1 MSYVNNS
8 GYYFFACCF
17 LGLLLVALFS
27 FLLFT
32 YFFNCCRF
40 FLMYKP
46 KSISIAGVLFK
57 IHYKQMNDFGLCDID
72 KKLITIR
79 DTLTAQ
85 ETLETI
91 LHESLH
97 ACLAV
102 SGLSYLLNNEDTEEA
117 LIRCIDSLY
126 IPIVKNQLSRYNKK
140 NITKN

>member
-1 MSYVNNS
+1 MTDKE
-8 GYYFFACCF
+8 
-17 LGLLLVALFS
+17 
-27 FLLFT
+27 T
-32 YFFNCCRF
+32 YR
-40 FLMYKP
+40 P
-46 KSISIAGVLFK
+46 KSISIAGVMFK
-57 IHYKQMNDFGLCDID
+57 IQYKSINDYGLCDID

-126 IPIVKNQLSRYNKK
+126 IPIVKSQLARYKSKK
-140 NITKN
+140 NINKN

>member
-1 MSYVNNS
+1 MTDKESY
-8 GYYFFACCF
+8 
-17 LGLLLVALFS
+17 
-27 FLLFT
+27 
-32 YFFNCCRF
+32 
-40 FLMYKP
+40 YKP

-57 IHYKQMNDFGLCDID
+57 IQYKSMNDFGLCDID

-79 DTLTAQ
+79 ESLSNQ

-140 NITKN
+140 NIK

>member
-1 MSYVNNS
+1 
-8 GYYFFACCF
+8 
-17 LGLLLVALFS
+17 
-27 FLLFT
+27 
-32 YFFNCCRF
+32 
-40 FLMYKP
+40 MYKP
-46 KSISIAGVLFK
+46 KSISIAGVPFK
-57 IHYKQMNDFGLCDID
+57 IQYKLIEDFGACDID

-79 DTLTAQ
+79 ESLSNQ

-97 ACLAV
+97 ACLAL

-126 IPIVKNQLSRYNKK
+126 IPIVKNQLARYKK

>member
-1 MSYVNNS
+1 MTDKE
-8 GYYFFACCF
+8 
-17 LGLLLVALFS
+17 
-27 FLLFT
+27 T
-32 YFFNCCRF
+32 YR
-40 FLMYKP
+40 P

-57 IHYKQMNDFGLCDID
+57 IQYKSINDYGLCDID

-79 DTLTAQ
+79 ESLSNQ

-126 IPIVKNQLSRYNKK
+126 IPIVKNQLSRYKK

>member
-1 MSYVNNS
+1 M
-8 GYYFFACCF
+8 
-17 LGLLLVALFS
+17 
-27 FLLFT
+27 T
-32 YFFNCCRF
+32 Y
-40 FLMYKP
+40 YKP
-46 KSISIAGVLFK
+46 KSISIAGVPFN
-57 IHYKQMNDFGLCDID
+57 IQYKLIEDFGACDID

-79 DTLTAQ
+79 ESLSNQ

-97 ACLAV
+97 ACLAL

-126 IPIVKNQLSRYNKK
+126 IPIVKNQLARYKK

>member
-1 MSYVNNS
+1 MSYTNNRCVITFFLFVS
-8 GYYFFACCF
+8 GSFFSFSFFSYFFI
-17 LGLLLVALFS
+17 
-27 FLLFT
+27 
-32 YFFNCCRF
+32 CCRF

-57 IHYKQMNDFGLCDID
+57 IQYKSINDYGLCDVD
-72 KKLITIR
+72 KKTITIR
-79 DTLTAQ
+79 DSLNNQ

-102 SGLSYLLNNEDTEEA
+102 SGLSYLINNEDTEEA

-126 IPIVKNQLSRYNKK
+126 IPIVKNQLSRYKK
-140 NITKN
+140 KQN

>member
-1 MSYVNNS
+1 M
-8 GYYFFACCF
+8 
-17 LGLLLVALFS
+17 
-27 FLLFT
+27 T
-32 YFFNCCRF
+32 Y
-40 FLMYKP
+40 YKP
-46 KSISIAGVLFK
+46 KSISIAGVPFK

-79 DTLTAQ
+79 ESLSNQ

-97 ACLAV
+97 ACLAL

-126 IPIVKNQLSRYNKK
+126 IPIVKNQLARYKK